1 MAGLTAAEQNAL
13 AQNSGVAAG
22 GFNSR
27 RSPTFPSL
35 VYPVEM
41 KPENFYPEA
50 MCFTIKKRI
59 GLSLKDVGTA
69 VGQSMKEPKRK
80 LAELS
85 SLREQY
91 EKKIAYADTRD
102 KVPKQALIE
111 DAQSWFK
118 VESDKI
124 GLGTGIGELATMAVD
139 AGSRV
144 ADLYKALPKGNTTVN
159 NIGHIYLNMPQAI
172 AYDDSISWDAKPLG
186 TVGAIMDSGFGDAGK
201 AAAIGNAG
209 NIASAGIGGML
220 TGLVTKLGI
229 GSMGIGALLGG
240 MAGDSLQN
248 GLSATLGMASN
259 PYEEMMFSGITFRSF
274 NFDFIFRPESAEEI
288 RVVDTIIKMFRK
300 YSRPSFVSEKNL
312 GKSIMNY
319 PMEYG
324 IEFLTADRGNTEFKG
339 EKATKEAAGEVYK
352 TNTHLPLIKTCV
364 CEKVSTNYTPQSVW
378 AAYNSG
384 APVAISLS
392 LGFKEKELVMEK
404 DVEGG
409 Y

>member
-1 MAGLTAAEQNAL
+1 MATE
-13 AQNSGVAAG
+13 
-22 GFNSR
+22 
-27 RSPTFPSL
+27 TFPSL
-35 VYPVEM
+35 VYPIEM

-59 GLSLKDVGTA
+59 GLSLAEVGGVVKNA
-69 VGQSMKEPKRK
+69 AAKSIDK
-80 LAELS
+80 LSNQEAIQETFD
-85 SLREQY
+85 EWPMTTGEHPVQTNV
-91 EKKIAYADTRD
+91 EARD
-102 KVPKQALIE
+102 AWFKQA
-111 DAQSWFK
+111 
-118 VESDKI
+118 SDKNN
-124 GLGTGIGELATMAVD
+124 LGSLGGEIINVAMDTGKQLGAKIEANKKL
-139 AGSRV
+139 
-144 ADLYKALPKGNTTVN
+144 KAGNTTSL

-186 TVGAIMDSGFGDAGK
+186 MVGAVMDSGFTAAGK
-201 AAAIGNAG
+201 GAAIGNAG

-220 TGLVTKLGI
+220 TGLVSKLNL
-229 GSMGIGALLGG
+229 GSVGIGALLGG
-240 MAGDSLQN
+240 MAGDDIQN
-248 GLSATLGMASN
+248 GLSASLGMASN

-324 IEFLTADRGNTEFKG
+324 IEFLTADEGNTEFKG
-339 EKATKEAAGEVYK
+339 EDAKKAASGEVYT
-352 TNTHLPLIKTCV
+352 TNPHLPLIKTCV
-364 CEKVSTNYTPQSVW
+364 CEKISTNYTPQSVW